1 MADEDVR
8 EDQIDE
14 LSETEELVEA
24 DSEVPVAD
32 AEEQHRATTPEHGR
46 SRSRLGDLEANP
58 ADAQEQ
64 DLIVEGD
71 EDEYR

>member
-1 MADEDVR
+1 MATEDIR
-8 EDQIDE
+8 EDEIDE
-14 LSETEELVEA
+14 LVETEESVEA

-32 AEEQHRATTPEHGR
+32 AEEQHRATTTEHGR
-46 SRSRLGDLEANP
+46 ARERLSDLEANP

-64 DLIVEGD
+64 DQVVEND

>member
-1 MADEDVR
+1 MGDEELR
-8 EDQIDE
+8 EDEIDE
-14 LSETEELVEA
+14 LTETEELVAA

-32 AEEQHRATTPEHGR
+32 AEEQHRSTTPEHGR
-46 SRSRLGDLEANP
+46 SRSHLADLEANP

-64 DLIVEGD
+64 DQVVEGD

>member
-8 EDQIDE
+8 EDEIDE
-14 LSETEELVEA
+14 LTETEELVET

-46 SRSRLGDLEANP
+46 SRSHLGDLEANP